1 MDHILEITQPGTK
14 IRFENELLIL
24 DSPEKEAFSVPINET
39 GALLLTHS
47 GVSVSG
53 RFFFVLPSLGS
64 RSFAA
69 TSVTF
74 LRGSSC
80 RFANIRV
87 SHVTFWNKLARRHR

>member
-53 RFFFVLPSLGS
+53 AVLFRLADPGPSRNRSPRNFRNTFRRKEKSVSCFCRNKRF
-64 RSFAA
+64 
-69 TSVTF
+69 
-74 LRGSSC
+74 
-80 RFANIRV
+80 
-87 SHVTFWNKLARRHR
+87 HK